1 MLTCFSVSLFKSTT
15 PLRLLYLIR
24 DPVAPPTP
32 SNWSTAID
40 DRCCLT
46 LTDDEGAELLSCL
59 ATPTLLRET
68 SVSSNEG
75 GLSVEKT

>member
-1 MLTCFSVSLFKSTT
+1 MLTCFSVSLVKSNTV
-15 PLRLLYLIR
+15 LRLLYLIR

-40 DRCCLT
+40 DLCCLT
-46 LTDDEGAELLSCL
+46 LTDDEGAEPLSYL
-59 ATPTLLRET
+59 ATPTPLRVT

-75 GLSVEKT
+75 GLNVE